1 MVKNKVGGNK
11 AKKFARKN
19 INAQQ
24 MSNKKLRIS
33 ESEDEMYA
41 ICTKM
46 LGNSQIEVFCLDG
59 YKRLCFIRKK
69 FTGKNK
75 HNNLIRVGTWVIVGL
90 RTWESV
96 KDDKLPKTDLLE
108 MYNDIEKDKLIQT
121 VKVNFD
127 ILKKEENNIMNVNN
141 TDMNNTLDLTFS
153 NNDDDDNDDTTTH
166 TPSQSGACSNVE
178 DKNVD
183 DDDSIDFDDI

>member
-24 MSNKKLRIS
+24 ISNKKLRIS

-41 ICTKM
+41 ICTRM

-96 KDDKLPKTDLLE
+96 TDGKLPKTDLLE
-108 MYNDIEKDKLIQT
+108 MYDDTEKDKLIQT

-127 ILKKEENNIMNVNN
+127 ILKKEENSIMNVNN
-141 TDMNNTLDLTFS
+141 TDMNDNIDLTFI
-153 NNDDDDNDDTTTH
+153 NNEDDDDNNNVSTH
-166 TPSQSGACSNVE
+166 SKVA
-178 DKNVD
+178 
-183 DDDSIDFDDI
+183 